1 MISMELQKA
10 LEEYEKYFSENYF
23 FYIGFVKTD
32 SEIISEIQKYIK
44 TRKKQRLP
52 KYEDNLQ

>member
-1 MISMELQKA
+1 MELQKA
-10 LEEYEKYFSENYF
+10 LEEYEKYF
-23 FYIGFVKTD
+23 